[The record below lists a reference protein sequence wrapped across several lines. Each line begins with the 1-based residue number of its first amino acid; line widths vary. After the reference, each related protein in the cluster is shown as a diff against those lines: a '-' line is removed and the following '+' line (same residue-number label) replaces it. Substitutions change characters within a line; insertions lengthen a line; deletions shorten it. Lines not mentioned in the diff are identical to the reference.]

1 MRKLNHIFLA
11 CCLLL
16 AGMATSISMQAQDK
30 TPITVDGCRPLLA
43 PDCVIDDIIDEVG
56 VLSDK
61 HATYSNLLDADLTN
75 GTTINTVLAD
85 IGLGYKPIVSIRD
98 IKNVYKGGNGMKAG
112 FMVADSK
119 VSLLSLDLL
128 KTFVISLY
136 NDNQLVYTAPIN
148 DQDGTLLNLGLVDF
162 GEKGGKMEFSISVPE
177 KDKDG
182 KELIFDEIALGTTG
196 VNLDVLKTLSF
207 YYGFVGESRTEINWV
222 NFADAGLTSSP
233 DIPLIGTPQNYL
245 VDGNSDTYQSW
256 SLIGGLLGKSCYIKT
271 NGIVSQ
277 LQQKEI
283 GFVYSAHDLISL
295 SVLPT
300 VTITFIKS
308 GSGLLPND
316 KTDKHT
322 VEAQLLGASVL
333 SGQQIIYS
341 AAPTMGFEWDKV
353 EISFGALKVEAG
365 VSHLHYA
372 FVRNIQ
378 IPDEAKKHRLNLSAD
393 ALLCENE
400 TEYTLTSDVNVTW
413 SLKQVLDLDGKTDKT
428 EDYKSGVTIDPT
440 TLTKSA
446 KVTFATPAAAGI
458 YIFEARDED
467 GCTGTVTLTRG
478 KTQEMEDASA
488 SWFCGNILN
497 KEADKVHLENPK
509 GGALISID
517 KLNNAENILDGN
529 LSTYASYAKG
539 LQLAAHTGI
548 VSVKKDEGTFGA
560 DASVVGFVAETP
572 NSLLG
577 ADVLK
582 FYNIVLYKD
591 GKQVYSSVV
600 SENNTVQAALLG
612 APGSAKVRYAIEVPQ
627 EYVGKFDEF
636 TLFTSG
642 VLNLDLTG
650 KSLKIYGAFVS
661 DDPTC
666 IKPSDP
672 LDHLGVTSITSQNT
686 GATFNYNKTG
696 NAGLVEAVTVLANLG
711 YLLDGTSLT
720 DDGADKG
727 AVSYAVANILGST
740 DITVKTGRK
749 FSGKRWVG
757 FVIKVPTG
765 IGDVSLL
772 TDMEIKAYNNGKLVG
787 DSESGSFLS
796 ANLIGWTDYAYVSC
810 YTDQPFDEVT
820 FTNKKLIEALKTVQ
834 YLGFYTYADKDG
846 DGIPDEEDPDFCDPP
861 IDIEWGEPAIAADMN
876 SLCASNEKEKL
887 PVMIT
892 AENAIQLY
900 YTLTNVD
907 KAELVTSGFW
917 DTETPGSFSPIIDF
931 EALQMEAGRYKLEVS
946 VVGQT
951 LLLPASKIFVIHAEQ
966 TTWAPKA
973 SSTDWNVWENWTNG
987 VPVIGCTDVV
997 IPGQSAVFPVL
1008 KAYDKGA
1015 GSEERPADFNSCEG
1029 LHFNVGA
1036 EMLGTQ
1042 HLDYKKAWVELELS
1056 LNRYYMLSAP
1066 LKGMYTGDFFV
1077 PQDMNG
1083 TQNNPYFTDLDETT
1097 SPDFRFGPRVYQRLW
1112 ECSAPVVNPVE
1123 DVTGATDA
1131 NNGNGSTVQVD
1142 ETRWTPPFNALA
1154 QSYEEGEGFSLKA
1167 GKENLPVTKVRFRF
1181 PKEHTKYFYY
1191 NEDGFKTDLFETLDR
1206 TDNGRLFTDG
1216 ITWPLVLNYTLE
1228 TESNTFLVG
1237 NPFMA
1242 HINIGKFLKE
1252 NSNVTSVKVYD
1263 GNAANSLILCDGKL
1277 LTNGADEDWTS
1288 IAPMQS
1294 FFVTFSAPA
1303 KTAQISITEDMLE
1316 TKAGGDQPLRI
1327 APQADAL
1334 NEKDELVIEA
1344 CADSTTAC
1352 AKVVFNNTSEAAY
1365 VPGEDAVLLVDDEVK
1380 PRVVVYTMADDHAVD
1395 IQQTPDADRISI
1407 GVAMSKAAP
1416 LTLKF
1421 TGRAISQWKLY
1432 DAQTRHLYDL
1442 SVSDSVSLGRVDCNA
1457 GRFTLVKAG
1466 TEDKLNLEDQ
1476 GLLVSRTAPG
1486 AITVASADQFPIK
1499 HCAVYAADGHL
1510 ISQWEGEAMSVEGIK
1525 AEAGVNMVR
1534 AIKSDGSS
1542 YSQKVICY

>member
-148 DQDGTLLNLGLVDF
+148 DLDGTLLNLGLVDF

-207 YYGFVGESRTEINWV
+207 YYGFVGESRTEINWA
-222 NFADAGLTSSP
+222 NFGTELTSSP

-271 NGIVSQ
+271 NGIVPQ

-308 GSGLLPND
+308 GPGLLP

-378 IPDEAKKHRLNLSAD
+378 IPDEAKKHALNLSSD

-400 TEYTLTSDVNVTW
+400 TEYTLTSDVKVTW

-428 EDYKSGVTIDPT
+428 EACKSGVTINPT

-446 KVTFATPAAAGI
+446 KVTFATPAGAGI
-458 YIFEARDED
+458 YIFKATDED
-467 GCTGTVTLTRG
+467 GCTETVTLTRG

-488 SWFCGNILN
+488 SWFCGIVLN

-529 LSTYASYAKG
+529 LNTYASYAKG

-548 VSVKKDEGTFGA
+548 VSIKKDEGTFGE

-577 ADVLK
+577 TDVLK

-612 APGSAKVRYAIEVPQ
+612 APGSAKVRYAIEVPH
-627 EYVGKFDEF
+627 EYIGKFDEF

-642 VLNLDLTG
+642 VLTLDLTG

-672 LDHLGVTSITSQNT
+672 LDHLGVASITSQNT
-686 GATFNYNKTG
+686 GATFNYSKTG
-696 NAGLVEAVTVLANLG
+696 NAGLVKAVTVLANLG

-727 AVSYAVANILGST
+727 AVSYAVANVLGST

-765 IGDVSLL
+765 IGDVDLL
-772 TDMEIKAYNNGKLVG
+772 TDMEIKAYNNGMLVG
-787 DSESGSFLS
+787 DGESGSFLS
-796 ANLIGWTDYAYVSC
+796 VNLIGWTDYAYISC
-810 YTDQPFDEVT
+810 YTTQAFDEVT
-820 FTNKKLIEALKTVQ
+820 FTNKKLIEALKGVQ

-846 DGIPDEEDPDFCDPP
+846 DGIPDEEDPDFCEPP
-861 IDIEWGEPAIAADMN
+861 VEIDLNPSLSDIN
-876 SLCASNEKEKL
+876 SICES
-887 PVMIT
+887 
-892 AENAIQLY
+892 
-900 YTLTNVD
+900 
-907 KAELVTSGFW
+907 S
-917 DTETPGSFSPIIDF
+917 TE
-931 EALQMEAGRYKLEVS
+931 EKLEVKIWAEHVS
-946 VVGQT
+946 ELAYSLRDIDKSKIIEQGTLKSISDPVGHFEHTIDFQT
-951 LLLPASKIFVIHAEQ
+951 LNLSSGRYEFEVWMPNKPLFNSVRKSFVVHP
-966 TTWAPKA
+966 TRTYWMPKNN
-973 SSTDWNVWENWTNG
+973 STDWNLWENWSDG

-997 IPGQSAVFPVL
+997 IPGQSATFPVL
-1008 KAYDKGA
+1008 KAFV
-1015 GSEERPADFNSCEG
+1015 GSDVQPADYNSCKG
-1029 LHFNVGA
+1029 IHFGFGA

-1042 HLDYKKAWVELELS
+1042 HLNYDKAWMDLELS
-1056 LNRYYMLSAP
+1056 LGRYYMLSVP

-1077 PQDMNG
+1077 SKGMNG
-1083 TQNNPYFTDLDETT
+1083 VQSNDFFTPLDTLA
-1097 SPDFRFGPRVYQRLW
+1097 SPEERFAPRVLQRLW
-1112 ECSAPVVNPVE
+1112 ACSAPIVEPIEVNGP
-1123 DVTGATDA
+1123 TDA
-1131 NNGNGSTVQVD
+1131 ENGKGKTVSFD

-1154 QSYEEGEGFSLKA
+1154 QSYALGQGFSLKA
-1167 GKENLPVTKVRFRF
+1167 EKGDLKITKILFRF
-1181 PKEHTKYFYY
+1181 PKEHEKYFYY
-1191 NEDGFKTDLFETLDR
+1191 NENGFMTDLYETLDR
-1206 TDNGRLFTDG
+1206 EDNGRLFTDDFSG
-1216 ITWPLVLNYTLE
+1216 ELTLNYTLE
-1228 TESNTFLVG
+1228 TNSQIFLVG

-1242 HINIGKFLKE
+1242 HINIKKFMQINPSIKSIKIY
-1252 NSNVTSVKVYD
+1252 NGNVS
-1263 GNAANSLILCDGKL
+1263 NSLILSDEEL
-1277 LTNGADEDWTS
+1277 QSNGEEWTH

-1294 FFVTFSAPA
+1294 VFVEVADTDKNTLQVRF
-1303 KTAQISITEDMLE
+1303 TEDMLE
-1316 TKAGGDQPLRI
+1316 LTPGSQQLRV
-1327 APQADAL
+1327 ALQKDATQ
-1334 NEKDELVIEA
+1334 KTGLVITA
-1344 CADSTTAC
+1344 TTDTIQAQ
-1352 AKVVFNNTSEAAY
+1352 ARVIFNEQASCDY
-1365 VPGEDAVLLVDDEVK
+1365 VPGEDASLLVDQDIV
-1380 PRVVVYTMADDHAVD
+1380 PHIAIYTVAGEKAAD
-1395 IQQTPDADRISI
+1395 IQQTPETDCMMLGMWMKEKAPVTLRIE
-1407 GVAMSKAAP
+1407 GVDSE
-1416 LTLKF
+1416 
-1421 TGRAISQWKLY
+1421 SWHLY
-1432 DAQTRHLYDL
+1432 DALTHQLYDVTSNPGIRIENMQTNIGRYL
-1442 SVSDSVSLGRVDCNA
+1442 LVRGDAMERLSLGTDNVVITIPGNGMLQVLSTDATVLTSCEVYNA
-1457 GRFTLVKAG
+1457 EGR
-1466 TEDKLNLEDQ
+1466 
-1476 GLLVSRTAPG
+1476 LVS
-1486 AITVASADQFPIK
+1486 
-1499 HCAVYAADGHL
+1499 
-1510 ISQWEGEAMSVEGIK
+1510 QWRGEAPVIDGLK
-1525 AEAGVNMVR
+1525 ATHGVNLVHVR
-1534 AIKSDGSS
+1534 KANGDS
-1542 YSQKVICY
+1542 YTHKIICY

>member
-148 DQDGTLLNLGLVDF
+148 DLDGTLLNLGLVDF
-162 GEKGGKMEFSISVPE
+162 GEGGGKMEFSISVPE

-207 YYGFVGESRTEINWV
+207 YYGFVGESRTEINWA
-222 NFADAGLTSSP
+222 NFGTELTSSEK
-233 DIPLIGTPQNYL
+233 NAL
-245 VDGNSDTYQSW
+245 VDGNPETNDTWTPVLVDWHS
-256 SLIGGLLGKSCYIKT
+256 SEIDCHKVIDD
-271 NGIVSQ
+271 
-277 LQQKEI
+277 LQGKEI
-283 GFVYSAHDLISL
+283 GFVFSSASALGIEI
-295 SVLPT
+295 LPQ
-300 VTITFIKS
+300 VKITFISS
-308 GSGLLPND
+308 GTGFLGSD
-316 KTDKHT
+316 ETDEHT
-322 VEAQLLGASVL
+322 ISQKLVGVELASN
-333 SGQQIIYS
+333 QQIIYS
-341 AAPTMGFEWDKV
+341 TTPKPGFRWDRVRISIIGVKV
-353 EISFGALKVEAG
+353 KLGQSKL
-365 VSHLHYA
+365 SHA

-378 IPDEAKKHRLNLSAD
+378 IPDEAKKHTLNLSSD

-413 SLKQVLDLDGKTDKT
+413 SLKQVLDLDGETDKT
-428 EDYKSGVTIDPT
+428 EDYKSRVTIDPT

-627 EYVGKFDEF
+627 EYVGQFDEF

-887 PVMIT
+887 PVMIK

-917 DTETPGSFSPIIDF
+917 DTETPGSFSPTIDF

-951 LLLPASKIFVIHAEQ
+951 LLLPASKTFIIHAEQ

-973 SSTDWNVWENWTNG
+973 NSTDWNVWENWTNG

-1123 DVTGATDA
+1123 DATGATDA

-1277 LTNGADEDWTS
+1277 LTNGVDEDWTS

-1334 NEKDELVIEA
+1334 NEKDELMIEA

-1380 PRVVVYTMADDHAVD
+1380 PRVVVYTMADDRAVD

-1466 TEDKLNLEDQ
+1466 TEDKLNLENQ

-1486 AITVASADQFPIK
+1486 AITVASADQLPIK

>member
-43 PDCVIDDIIDEVG
+43 PDCVIDDIVEEVEVIGVPEHIDYTNVLDLDLENSTKIPIAVADAG
-56 VLSDK
+56 VL
-61 HATYSNLLDADLTN
+61 YE
-75 GTTINTVLAD
+75 
-85 IGLGYKPIVSIRD
+85 PIISIRD
-98 IKNVYKGGNGMKAG
+98 INHKYKGGQAAG
-112 FMVADSK
+112 FVVGSGFQ
-119 VSLLSLDLL
+119 LLGAEVL
-128 KTFVISLY
+128 KSMFIVLY
-136 NDNQLVYTAPIN
+136 NDNELVKAIPVN
-148 DQDGTLLNLGLVDF
+148 DGNFGLLSLSLLSKKSSNTLFVDVPSKTDDGED
-162 GEKGGKMEFSISVPE
+162 
-177 KDKDG
+177 
-182 KELIFDEIALGTTG
+182 LIFDEIMLATSGI
-196 VNLDVLKTLSF
+196 NLSVLDQPEI
-207 YYGFVGESRTEINWV
+207 YYGFIGSQETRLSGDGYTSDHKELLIDQENGYTNWGIIGLISGPI
-222 NFADAGLTSSP
+222 DAWIQLPDTQYGLPNVET
-233 DIPLIGTPQNYL
+233 
-245 VDGNSDTYQSW
+245 
-256 SLIGGLLGKSCYIKT
+256 
-271 NGIVSQ
+271 
-277 LQQKEI
+277 
-283 GFVYSAHDLISL
+283 GFVYSSTGLLNTSF
-295 SVLPT
+295 T
-300 VTITFIKS
+300 KTITFYNTETRESEKHYAE
-308 GSGLLPND
+308 SGLGIDIVSGTKIRISAVPQMKWNKVKIEVGGLN
-316 KTDKHT
+316 
-322 VEAQLLGASVL
+322 VASVPTL
-333 SGQQIIYS
+333 YYAYTKPMDIPSS
-341 AAPTMGFEWDKV
+341 A
-353 EISFGALKVEAG
+353 
-365 VSHLHYA
+365 
-372 FVRNIQ
+372 Q
-378 IPDEAKKHRLNLSAD
+378 KHRLNLSAD

-458 YIFEARDED
+458 YIFEAKDED

-529 LSTYASYAKG
+529 LNTYASYAKG

-627 EYVGKFDEF
+627 EYVGQFDEF

-772 TDMEIKAYNNGKLVG
+772 TDMEIKAYNNGELVG
-787 DSESGSFLS
+787 DNESGSFLS
-796 ANLIGWTDYAYVSC
+796 ANLIGWTDYAYISC

-846 DGIPDEEDPDFCDPP
+846 DGIPDEEDPDFCEPP
-861 IDIEWGEPAIAADMN
+861 IDIEWGEPEFAADMN

-887 PVMIT
+887 SVMIT
-892 AENAIQLY
+892 AENATQLY

-973 SSTDWNVWENWTNG
+973 NSTDWNVWENWTNG

-1015 GSEERPADFNSCEG
+1015 GSEEKPTDFNSCEG
-1029 LHFNVGA
+1029 LHFDLGA
-1036 EMLGTQ
+1036 EMLGSQ

-1097 SPDFRFGPRVYQRLW
+1097 SPDYRFGPRVYQRLW

-1123 DVTGATDA
+1123 DITGATDA

-1154 QSYEEGEGFSLKA
+1154 QSYEEGKGFSLKA

-1242 HINIGKFLKE
+1242 HINIEKFLKG
-1252 NSNVTSVKVYD
+1252 NTSVTSVKVYD

-1277 LTNGADEDWTS
+1277 LTNGVDEDWTS

-1334 NEKDELVIEA
+1334 NEKDELMIEA

-1352 AKVVFNNTSEAAY
+1352 AKVVFNNTSEATY

-1380 PRVVVYTMADDHAVD
+1380 PRVVVYTMADDRAVD

-1442 SVSDSVSLGRVDCNA
+1442 SVSDSVSLGRVDSNA

-1466 TEDKLNLEDQ
+1466 TEDKLNLENQ

-1486 AITVASADQFPIK
+1486 AITVASADQLPIK

>member
-1 MRKLNHIFLA
+1 MRKLNYIFLA

-56 VLSDK
+56 VLSNK
-61 HATYSNLLDADLTN
+61 HDTYSNLLDADLTN
-75 GTTINTVLAD
+75 GTTNNTVLAD

-148 DQDGTLLNLGLVDF
+148 DLDGSLLNLGLVDF
-162 GEKGGKMEFSISVPE
+162 GEGGGKMEFSISVPE

-207 YYGFVGESRTEINWV
+207 YYGFVGESRTEINRA
-222 NFADAGLTSSP
+222 NLGTELTSSE
-233 DIPLIGTPQNYL
+233 NNAL
-245 VDGNSDTYQSW
+245 VDGNPETNDTWTPFLVDWHTSE
-256 SLIGGLLGKSCYIKT
+256 INCHKVIDD
-271 NGIVSQ
+271 
-277 LQQKEI
+277 LQGKEI
-283 GFVYSAHDLISL
+283 GFVFSSA
-295 SVLPT
+295 SVLGVEILPQ
-300 VTITFIKS
+300 VKITFIS
-308 GSGLLPND
+308 TGTGSFGRD
-316 KTDKHT
+316 ETDEHSISQKLVG
-322 VEAQLLGASVL
+322 VELASN
-333 SGQQIIYS
+333 QQIIYS
-341 AAPTMGFEWDKV
+341 ATPKAGFRWDRV
-353 EISFGALKVEAG
+353 EISIIGVKVKLG
-365 VSHLHYA
+365 QSKLSFA
-372 FVRNIQ
+372 FVRDIQ
-378 IPDEAKKHRLNLSAD
+378 IPDEAKKHALNLSAD
-393 ALLCENE
+393 ALLCEDE
-400 TEYTLTSDVNVTW
+400 KEYTLTSDVNVTW
-413 SLKQVLDLDGKTDKT
+413 SLKQVLDLNGKTDIT
-428 EDYKSGVTIDPT
+428 EACKSGVTIDPT

-446 KVTFATPAAAGI
+446 KVTFATPAGAGI
-458 YIFEARDED
+458 YIFEAKDED

-488 SWFCGNILN
+488 SWICGNILN
-497 KEADKVHLENPK
+497 KEADKVHLEDPK

-529 LSTYASYAKG
+529 LNTYASYAKG

-548 VSVKKDEGTFGA
+548 VSVKKDEGTFGE

-572 NSLLG
+572 NTLLG

-591 GKQVYSSVV
+591 RKQVYSSVV

-627 EYVGKFDEF
+627 EYVGQFDEF

-642 VLNLDLTG
+642 VLNLDFTG

-686 GATFNYNKTG
+686 GATFNYSKTG

-727 AVSYAVANILGST
+727 AVSYAVANVLGST

-765 IGDVSLL
+765 IGDVDLL
-772 TDMEIKAYNNGKLVG
+772 TDMEIKAYNNGELVG
-787 DSESGSFLS
+787 DSDKKTFLS

-820 FTNKKLIEALKTVQ
+820 FTNMKLIEALKGVQ

-846 DGIPDEEDPDFCDPP
+846 DGIPDEEDPDFCEPP
-861 IDIEWGEPAIAADMN
+861 IDIEWGEPEIAADAN
-876 SLCASNEKEKL
+876 SLCTSNENEKL
-887 PVMIT
+887 PVKIT
-892 AENAIQLY
+892 AKNATRLY
-900 YTLTNVD
+900 YTLTNID
-907 KAELVTSGFW
+907 KAEMVISGFL
-917 DTETPGSFSPIIDF
+917 DTETQGSFSLDIDF
-931 EALQMEAGRYKLEVS
+931 EALQLKSGRYELEVS

-951 LLLPASKIFVIHAEQ
+951 LLLPASKTFIIHAEQ
-966 TTWAPKA
+966 TTWAPKGN
-973 SSTDWNVWENWTNG
+973 STDWNVWENWTNG
-987 VPVIGCTDVV
+987 IPVIGCTDVV

-1008 KAYDKGA
+1008 EAYDSGD
-1015 GSEERPADFNSCEG
+1015 GSEEKPADFNSCEG
-1029 LHFNVGA
+1029 LHFDVGA
-1036 EMLGTQ
+1036 EMLGAQ
-1042 HLDYKKAWVELELS
+1042 HLEYKKAWVELELS

-1077 PQDMNG
+1077 PQSMDG
-1083 TQNNPYFTDLDETT
+1083 TQNNPYFTDLNEKT
-1097 SPDFRFGPRVYQRLW
+1097 SPDYRFGPRVYQRLW
-1112 ECSAPVVNPVE
+1112 ECSAPVVNPMENVS
-1123 DVTGATDA
+1123 GATNA
-1131 NNGNGSTVQVD
+1131 NNGSGSTVQVD

-1154 QSYEEGEGFSLKA
+1154 QSYGMGIGFSLKA
-1167 GKENLPVTKVRFRF
+1167 GKENLPVTKARFRF
-1181 PKEHTKYFYY
+1181 PKEHTQYFYY
-1191 NEDGFKTDLFETLDR
+1191 NEDGFKTDLYEILDR
-1206 TDNGRLFTDG
+1206 TDKGKLFTDG
-1216 ITWPLVLNYTLE
+1216 ITWPLELNYTLE
-1228 TESNTFLVG
+1228 AESNTFLVG

-1242 HINIGKFLKE
+1242 HINIKKFLE
-1252 NSNVTSVKVYD
+1252 GNTSVTSVKVYD
-1263 GNAANSLILCDGKL
+1263 GNAANSQILSDGKL
-1277 LTNGADEDWTS
+1277 LTNGNDEDWTS

-1294 FFVTFSAPA
+1294 FFVTFGTAA
-1303 KTAQISITEDMLE
+1303 KTAKISITEEMLE
-1316 TKAGGDQPLRI
+1316 TKPGGDQPLRI
-1327 APQADAL
+1327 APRAESV

-1344 CADSTTAC
+1344 CADSTIAY

-1365 VPGEDAVLLVDDEVK
+1365 VPAEDATLLVDDEIK
-1380 PRVVVYTMADDHAVD
+1380 PRVVVYTIADGRAVD
-1395 IQQTPDADRISI
+1395 IQQTPDADCISI
-1407 GVAMSKAAP
+1407 GLAMSKEAP

-1421 TGRAISQWKLY
+1421 TGRAISQWQLY

-1442 SVSDSVSLGRVDCNA
+1442 SVSDSVSLGRVDTNA

-1466 TEDKLNLEDQ
+1466 TEDKLNLENQ
-1476 GLLVSRTAPG
+1476 GLLVYRTAPRG
-1486 AITVASADQFPIK
+1486 ITVASADQLPLK
-1499 HCAVYAADGHL
+1499 HCAVYSADGHL

-1525 AEAGVNMVR
+1525 AETGVNMVR
-1534 AIKSDGSS
+1534 AIKSDGAT
-1542 YSQKVICY
+1542 YTQKVICY

>member
-1 MRKLNHIFLA
+1 MRKLNYIFLA

-61 HATYSNLLDADLTN
+61 HNTYSNLLDADLTN
-75 GTTINTVLAD
+75 ETKINTVLAD

-136 NDNQLVYTAPIN
+136 YDNQLVYTAPIN
-148 DQDGTLLNLGLVDF
+148 DLDGSLLNLGLVDF
-162 GEKGGKMEFSISVPE
+162 GEGGGKMEFSISVPE

-207 YYGFVGESRTEINWV
+207 YYGFVGESRTEINRA
-222 NFADAGLTSSP
+222 NLGTELTSSE
-233 DIPLIGTPQNYL
+233 NNAL
-245 VDGNSDTYQSW
+245 VDGNPETNDTW
-256 SLIGGLLGKSCYIKT
+256 TPVLLDLHISEINCHKVIDD
-271 NGIVSQ
+271 
-277 LQQKEI
+277 LQGKEI
-283 GFVYSAHDLISL
+283 GFVFSSA
-295 SVLPT
+295 SVLDVKILPQ
-300 VTITFIKS
+300 VKITFIS
-308 GSGLLPND
+308 TGTGRFGRD
-316 KTDKHT
+316 ETDEHSISQELVGVKL
-322 VEAQLLGASVL
+322 VSD
-333 SGQQIIYS
+333 QQIIYS
-341 AAPTMGFEWDKV
+341 ATPKAGFRWDRVRISIIGV
-353 EISFGALKVEAG
+353 EVNFGQSKL
-365 VSHLHYA
+365 SHA
-372 FVRNIQ
+372 FVRDIQ
-378 IPDEAKKHRLNLSAD
+378 IPDEAKKHALNLSAD
-393 ALLCENE
+393 ALLCEDE
-400 TEYTLTSDVNVTW
+400 KEYTLTSDVNVTW
-413 SLKQVLDLDGKTDKT
+413 SLKQVLDLDGKTDIT
-428 EDYKSGVTIDPT
+428 EACKSGVTIDPT
-440 TLTKSA
+440 TLTNSA
-446 KVTFATPAAAGI
+446 KVTFATPAGAGI
-458 YIFEARDED
+458 YIFEAKDED

-529 LSTYASYAKG
+529 LNTYASYAKG

-548 VSVKKDEGTFGA
+548 VSVKKDEGTFGE

-572 NSLLG
+572 NTLLG

-627 EYVGKFDEF
+627 EYVGQFDEF

-672 LDHLGVTSITSQNT
+672 LDHLGVASITSQNT
-686 GATFNYNKTG
+686 GATFNYSKTG
-696 NAGLVEAVTVLANLG
+696 NAGLVKAVTVLANLG

-727 AVSYAVANILGST
+727 AVSYAVANVLGST

-765 IGDVSLL
+765 IGDVDLL
-772 TDMEIKAYNNGKLVG
+772 TDMEIKAYNNGMLVG
-787 DSESGSFLS
+787 DGESGSFLS
-796 ANLIGWTDYAYVSC
+796 VNLIGWTDYAYISC
-810 YTDQPFDEVT
+810 YTTQAFDEVT
-820 FTNKKLIEALKTVQ
+820 FTNKKLIEALKGVQ

-846 DGIPDEEDPDFCDPP
+846 DGIPDEEDPDFCEPP
-861 IDIEWGEPAIAADMN
+861 VEIDLNPSLSDIN
-876 SLCASNEKEKL
+876 SICES
-887 PVMIT
+887 
-892 AENAIQLY
+892 
-900 YTLTNVD
+900 
-907 KAELVTSGFW
+907 S
-917 DTETPGSFSPIIDF
+917 TE
-931 EALQMEAGRYKLEVS
+931 EKLEVKIWAEHVS
-946 VVGQT
+946 ELAYSLRDIDKSKIIEQGTLKSISDPVGHFEHTIDFQT
-951 LLLPASKIFVIHAEQ
+951 LNLSSGRYEFEVWMPNKPLFNSVRKSFVVHP
-966 TTWAPKA
+966 TRTYWMPKNN
-973 SSTDWNVWENWTNG
+973 STDWNLWENWSDG

-997 IPGQSAVFPVL
+997 IPGQSATFPVL
-1008 KAYDKGA
+1008 KAFV
-1015 GSEERPADFNSCEG
+1015 GSDVQPADYNSCEG
-1029 LHFNVGA
+1029 LHFDVGA
-1036 EMLGTQ
+1036 EMLGAQ
-1042 HLDYKKAWVELELS
+1042 HLEYKKAWVELELS

-1077 PQDMNG
+1077 PQSMDG
-1083 TQNNPYFTDLDETT
+1083 TQNNPYFTELNEKT
-1097 SPDFRFGPRVYQRLW
+1097 SPDYRFGPRVYQRLW

-1123 DVTGATDA
+1123 NVSGATDA
-1131 NNGNGSTVQVD
+1131 NNGSGSTVQVD

-1154 QSYEEGEGFSLKA
+1154 QSYGMGIGFSLKA
-1167 GKENLPVTKVRFRF
+1167 GKENLPVTKARFRF
-1181 PKEHTKYFYY
+1181 PKEHTQYFYY
-1191 NEDGFKTDLFETLDR
+1191 NEDGFKTDLYEILDR
-1206 TDNGRLFTDG
+1206 RDKGKLFTDG
-1216 ITWPLVLNYTLE
+1216 ITWPLELNYTLE
-1228 TESNTFLVG
+1228 AESNTFLVG

-1242 HINIGKFLKE
+1242 HINIKKFLEE
-1252 NSNVTSVKVYD
+1252 NTSVTSVKVYD
-1263 GNAANSLILCDGKL
+1263 GNAANSQILSDGKL
-1277 LTNGADEDWTS
+1277 LTNGNDEDWTS

-1294 FFVTFSAPA
+1294 FFVTFGTAA
-1303 KTAQISITEDMLE
+1303 KTAKISITEDMLE
-1316 TKAGGDQPLRI
+1316 TKPGGDQPLRI
-1327 APQADAL
+1327 APRAESV

-1344 CADSTTAC
+1344 CADSTIAY

-1365 VPGEDAVLLVDDEVK
+1365 VPAEDATLLVDDEIK
-1380 PRVVVYTMADDHAVD
+1380 PRVAVYTIADGRAVD
-1395 IQQTPDADRISI
+1395 IQQTPDADCISI
-1407 GVAMSKAAP
+1407 GLAMSKEAP

-1421 TGRAISQWKLY
+1421 TGRAISQWQLY

-1442 SVSDSVSLGRVDCNA
+1442 SVSDSVSLGRVDTNA

-1466 TEDKLNLEDQ
+1466 TEDKLNLENQ
-1476 GLLVSRTAPG
+1476 GLLVYRTAPRG
-1486 AITVASADQFPIK
+1486 ITVASADQLPLK

-1525 AEAGVNMVR
+1525 AETGVNMVR
-1534 AIKSDGSS
+1534 AIKSDGAT
-1542 YSQKVICY
+1542 YTQKVICY

>member
-1 MRKLNHIFLA
+1 MRKLNYIFLA

-56 VLSDK
+56 VLSNK
-61 HATYSNLLDADLTN
+61 HDTYSNLLDADLTN
-75 GTTINTVLAD
+75 ETKINTVLAD

-207 YYGFVGESRTEINWV
+207 YYGFVGESRTEINWA
-222 NFADAGLTSSP
+222 NFADAGLTSSGSN
-233 DIPLIGTPQNYL
+233 DL
-245 VDGNSDTYQSW
+245 VDGDPDTYQSW

-271 NGIVSQ
+271 NVIVPQ
-277 LQQKEI
+277 LQHKEI
-283 GFVYSAHDLISL
+283 GFVYSAHELISL

-308 GSGLLPND
+308 DSGLFPND
-316 KTDKHT
+316 KTDVHT

-341 AAPTMGFEWDKV
+341 ATPSEGFEWDKV
-353 EISFGALKVEAG
+353 EISFGALNVKAG
-365 VSHLHYA
+365 VSRLHYA
-372 FVRNIQ
+372 FVRDLQ
-378 IPDEAKKHRLNLSAD
+378 IPDEAQKHALNLSAD
-393 ALLCENE
+393 ALLCEDE
-400 TEYTLTSDVNVTW
+400 KEYTLTSDVNVTW
-413 SLKQVLDLDGKTDKT
+413 SLKQVLDLDGKTDIT
-428 EDYKSGVTIDPT
+428 EACKSGVTIDPT

-446 KVTFATPAAAGI
+446 KVTFATPAGAGI
-458 YIFEARDED
+458 YIFEAKDED

-488 SWFCGNILN
+488 SWICGNILN
-497 KEADKVHLENPK
+497 KEADKVHLEDPK

-529 LSTYASYAKG
+529 LNTYASYAKG

-548 VSVKKDEGTFGA
+548 VSVKKDEGAFGE

-572 NSLLG
+572 NTLLG

-627 EYVGKFDEF
+627 EYVGQFDEF

-686 GATFNYNKTG
+686 GATFNYSKTG

-727 AVSYAVANILGST
+727 AVSYAVANVLGST

-765 IGDVSLL
+765 IGDVDLL
-772 TDMEIKAYNNGKLVG
+772 TDMEIKAYNNGELVG
-787 DSESGSFLS
+787 DSDKKTFLS

-820 FTNKKLIEALKTVQ
+820 FTNMKLIEALKGVQ

-846 DGIPDEEDPDFCDPP
+846 DGIPDEEDPDFCEPP
-861 IDIEWGEPAIAADMN
+861 IDIEWGEPEIAADAN
-876 SLCASNEKEKL
+876 SLCTSNENEKL
-887 PVMIT
+887 PVKIT
-892 AENAIQLY
+892 AKNATRLY
-900 YTLTNVD
+900 YTLTNID
-907 KAELVTSGFW
+907 KAEMVISGFL
-917 DTETPGSFSPIIDF
+917 DTETQGSFSLDIDF
-931 EALQMEAGRYKLEVS
+931 EALQLKSGRYELEVS

-951 LLLPASKIFVIHAEQ
+951 LLLPASKTFIIHAEQ
-966 TTWAPKA
+966 TTWAPKGN
-973 SSTDWNVWENWTNG
+973 STDWNVWENWTNG
-987 VPVIGCTDVV
+987 IPVIGCTDVV

-1008 KAYDKGA
+1008 EAYDSGD
-1015 GSEERPADFNSCEG
+1015 GSEEKPTDFNSCEG
-1029 LHFNVGA
+1029 LHFDVGA
-1036 EMLGTQ
+1036 EMLGAQ
-1042 HLDYKKAWVELELS
+1042 HLEYKKAWVELELS

-1077 PQDMNG
+1077 PQSMDG
-1083 TQNNPYFTDLDETT
+1083 TQNNPYFTDLNEKT
-1097 SPDFRFGPRVYQRLW
+1097 SPDYRFGPRVYQRLW
-1112 ECSAPVVNPVE
+1112 ECSAPVVNPMENVS
-1123 DVTGATDA
+1123 GATDA
-1131 NNGNGSTVQVD
+1131 NNGSGSTVQVD

-1154 QSYEEGEGFSLKA
+1154 QSYGMGIGFSLKA
-1167 GKENLPVTKVRFRF
+1167 GKENLPVTKARFRF
-1181 PKEHTKYFYY
+1181 PKEHTQYFYY
-1191 NEDGFKTDLFETLDR
+1191 NEDGFKTDLYEILDR
-1206 TDNGRLFTDG
+1206 TDKGKLFTDG
-1216 ITWPLVLNYTLE
+1216 ITWPLELNYTLE
-1228 TESNTFLVG
+1228 AESNTFLVG

-1242 HINIGKFLKE
+1242 HINIKKFLE
-1252 NSNVTSVKVYD
+1252 GNTSVTSVKVYD
-1263 GNAANSLILCDGKL
+1263 GNAANSQILSDGKL
-1277 LTNGADEDWTS
+1277 LTNGNDEDWTS

-1294 FFVTFSAPA
+1294 FFVTFGTAA
-1303 KTAQISITEDMLE
+1303 KTAKISITEEMLE
-1316 TKAGGDQPLRI
+1316 TKPGGDQPLRI
-1327 APQADAL
+1327 APRAESV

-1344 CADSTTAC
+1344 CADSTIAY

-1365 VPGEDAVLLVDDEVK
+1365 VPAEDATLLVDDEIK
-1380 PRVVVYTMADDHAVD
+1380 PRVAVYTIADGRAVD
-1395 IQQTPDADRISI
+1395 IQQTPDADCISI
-1407 GVAMSKAAP
+1407 GLAMSKEAP

-1421 TGRAISQWKLY
+1421 TGRAISQWQLY

-1442 SVSDSVSLGRVDCNA
+1442 SVSDSVSLGRVDTNA

-1466 TEDKLNLEDQ
+1466 TEDKLNLENQ
-1476 GLLVSRTAPG
+1476 GLLVYRTAPRG
-1486 AITVASADQFPIK
+1486 ITVASADQLPIK
-1499 HCAVYAADGHL
+1499 HCAVYSADGHL

-1525 AEAGVNMVR
+1525 AETGVNMVR
-1534 AIKSDGSS
+1534 AIKSDGAT
-1542 YSQKVICY
+1542 YTQKVICY

>member
-43 PDCVIDDIIDEVG
+43 PDCVIDDIVEEVEVIGVPEHIDYTNVLDVDLENSTKIPIAVADAG
-56 VLSDK
+56 VLYD
-61 HATYSNLLDADLTN
+61 
-75 GTTINTVLAD
+75 
-85 IGLGYKPIVSIRD
+85 PIISIRD
-98 IKNVYKGGNGMKAG
+98 INHKYKGGQAAG
-112 FMVADSK
+112 FVVGSGFQ
-119 VSLLSLDLL
+119 LLGAEVL
-128 KTFVISLY
+128 KSMFIVLY
-136 NDNQLVYTAPIN
+136 NDNELVKAIPVN
-148 DQDGTLLNLGLVDF
+148 DGNFGLLSLSLLSKKSSNTLFVDVPSKTDDGED
-162 GEKGGKMEFSISVPE
+162 
-177 KDKDG
+177 
-182 KELIFDEIALGTTG
+182 LIFDEIMLATSGI
-196 VNLDVLKTLSF
+196 NLSVLDQPEI
-207 YYGFVGESRTEINWV
+207 YYGFIGSQETRLSGDGYTSDHKELLIDQENGYTNWGIIG
-222 NFADAGLTSSP
+222 FISGPIDAWIQLPDTQYGLPNVET
-233 DIPLIGTPQNYL
+233 
-245 VDGNSDTYQSW
+245 
-256 SLIGGLLGKSCYIKT
+256 
-271 NGIVSQ
+271 
-277 LQQKEI
+277 
-283 GFVYSAHDLISL
+283 GFVYSSTGLLNTSF
-295 SVLPT
+295 T
-300 VTITFIKS
+300 KTITFYNTETRESEKHYAE
-308 GSGLLPND
+308 SGLGIDIVSGTKIRISAVPQMKWNKVKIEVGGLS
-316 KTDKHT
+316 
-322 VEAQLLGASVL
+322 VASVPTL
-333 SGQQIIYS
+333 YYAYTKPMDIPSS
-341 AAPTMGFEWDKV
+341 A
-353 EISFGALKVEAG
+353 
-365 VSHLHYA
+365 
-372 FVRNIQ
+372 Q
-378 IPDEAKKHRLNLSAD
+378 KHRLNLSAD

-400 TEYTLTSDVNVTW
+400 IEYTLTSDVNVTW

-548 VSVKKDEGTFGA
+548 VSVKKDEGTFGE

-627 EYVGKFDEF
+627 EYVGQFDEF

-765 IGDVSLL
+765 IGDVDLL
-772 TDMEIKAYNNGKLVG
+772 TDMEIKAYNNGTLVG
-787 DSESGSFLS
+787 DSESGTFLS

-861 IDIEWGEPAIAADMN
+861 IDIEWGEPEIAADMN

-887 PVMIT
+887 PVKIT

-917 DTETPGSFSPIIDF
+917 DTETPDSFSPIIDF

-973 SSTDWNVWENWTNG
+973 NSTDWNVWENWTNG

-1042 HLDYKKAWVELELS
+1042 HLDYKKVWVELELS

-1077 PQDMNG
+1077 PQDMDG

-1123 DVTGATDA
+1123 DATGATDA

-1154 QSYEEGEGFSLKA
+1154 QPYEEGKGFSLKA

-1466 TEDKLNLEDQ
+1466 TEDKLNLENQ

-1486 AITVASADQFPIK
+1486 AITVASADQLPIK

>member
-43 PDCVIDDIIDEVG
+43 PDCVIDDIVEEVEVIGVPEHIDYTNVLDVDLENSTKIPIAVADAG
-56 VLSDK
+56 VLYD
-61 HATYSNLLDADLTN
+61 
-75 GTTINTVLAD
+75 
-85 IGLGYKPIVSIRD
+85 PIISIRD
-98 IKNVYKGGNGMKAG
+98 INHKYKGGQAAG
-112 FMVADSK
+112 FVVGSGFQ
-119 VSLLSLDLL
+119 LLGAEVL
-128 KTFVISLY
+128 KSMFIVLY
-136 NDNQLVYTAPIN
+136 NDNELVKAIPVN
-148 DQDGTLLNLGLVDF
+148 DGNFGLLSLSLLSKKSSNTLFVDVPSKTDDGED
-162 GEKGGKMEFSISVPE
+162 
-177 KDKDG
+177 
-182 KELIFDEIALGTTG
+182 LIFDEIMLATSGI
-196 VNLDVLKTLSF
+196 NLSVLDQPEI
-207 YYGFVGESRTEINWV
+207 YYGFIGSQETRLSGDGYTSDHKELLIDQENGYTNWGIIGLISGPI
-222 NFADAGLTSSP
+222 DAWIQLPDTQYGLPNVET
-233 DIPLIGTPQNYL
+233 
-245 VDGNSDTYQSW
+245 
-256 SLIGGLLGKSCYIKT
+256 
-271 NGIVSQ
+271 
-277 LQQKEI
+277 
-283 GFVYSAHDLISL
+283 GFVYSSTGLLNTSF
-295 SVLPT
+295 T
-300 VTITFIKS
+300 KTITFYNTETRESEKHYAE
-308 GSGLLPND
+308 SGLGIDIVSGTKIRISAVPQMKWNKVKIEVGGLS
-316 KTDKHT
+316 
-322 VEAQLLGASVL
+322 VASVPTL
-333 SGQQIIYS
+333 YYAYTKPMDIPSS
-341 AAPTMGFEWDKV
+341 A
-353 EISFGALKVEAG
+353 
-365 VSHLHYA
+365 
-372 FVRNIQ
+372 Q
-378 IPDEAKKHRLNLSAD
+378 KHRLNLSAD

-413 SLKQVLDLDGKTDKT
+413 SLKQVLDLDGKTDIT
-428 EDYKSGVTIDPT
+428 EACKSGVTIDPT

-627 EYVGKFDEF
+627 EYIGQFDEF

-861 IDIEWGEPAIAADMN
+861 IDIEWGEPEIAADMN

-887 PVMIT
+887 PVMIK

-917 DTETPGSFSPIIDF
+917 DTETPGIFSPIIDF

-973 SSTDWNVWENWTNG
+973 NSTDWNVWENWTNG

-1008 KAYDKGA
+1008 KAYDNGA
-1015 GSEERPADFNSCEG
+1015 GSEEKPTDFNSCEG
-1029 LHFNVGA
+1029 LHFDLGA
-1036 EMLGTQ
+1036 EMLGSQ

-1242 HINIGKFLKE
+1242 HINIEKFLKE
-1252 NSNVTSVKVYD
+1252 NSSVTSVKVYD

-1334 NEKDELVIEA
+1334 NEKDELMIEA

-1380 PRVVVYTMADDHAVD
+1380 PRVVVYTMADDRAVD

-1442 SVSDSVSLGRVDCNA
+1442 SVSDSVSLGRVDSNA

-1466 TEDKLNLEDQ
+1466 TEDKLNLENQ

-1486 AITVASADQFPIK
+1486 AITVASADQLPIK

>member
-43 PDCVIDDIIDEVG
+43 PDCVIDDIVEEVEVIGVPEHIDYTNVLDLDLENSTKIPIAVADAG
-56 VLSDK
+56 VL
-61 HATYSNLLDADLTN
+61 YE
-75 GTTINTVLAD
+75 
-85 IGLGYKPIVSIRD
+85 PIISIRD
-98 IKNVYKGGNGMKAG
+98 INHKYKGGQAAG
-112 FMVADSK
+112 FVVGSGFQ
-119 VSLLSLDLL
+119 LLGAEVL
-128 KTFVISLY
+128 KSMFIVLY
-136 NDNQLVYTAPIN
+136 NDNELVKAIPVN
-148 DQDGTLLNLGLVDF
+148 DGNFGLLSLSLLSKKSSNTLFVDVPSKTDDGED
-162 GEKGGKMEFSISVPE
+162 
-177 KDKDG
+177 
-182 KELIFDEIALGTTG
+182 LIFDEIMLATSGI
-196 VNLDVLKTLSF
+196 NLSVLDQPEI
-207 YYGFVGESRTEINWV
+207 YYGFIGSQETRLSGDGYTSDHKELLIDQENGYTNWGIIGLISGPI
-222 NFADAGLTSSP
+222 DAWIQLPDTQYGLPNVET
-233 DIPLIGTPQNYL
+233 
-245 VDGNSDTYQSW
+245 
-256 SLIGGLLGKSCYIKT
+256 
-271 NGIVSQ
+271 
-277 LQQKEI
+277 
-283 GFVYSAHDLISL
+283 GFVYSSTGLLNTSFKK
-295 SVLPT
+295 
-300 VTITFIKS
+300 TITFYNTETRESEKHYAE
-308 GSGLLPND
+308 SGLGIDIVSGTKIRISAVPQMKWNKVKIEVGGLS
-316 KTDKHT
+316 
-322 VEAQLLGASVL
+322 VASVPTL
-333 SGQQIIYS
+333 YYAYTKPMDIPSS
-341 AAPTMGFEWDKV
+341 A
-353 EISFGALKVEAG
+353 
-365 VSHLHYA
+365 
-372 FVRNIQ
+372 Q
-378 IPDEAKKHRLNLSAD
+378 KHRLNLSSD

-413 SLKQVLDLDGKTDKT
+413 SLKQVLDLDGETDKT

-548 VSVKKDEGTFGA
+548 VSVKKDEGTFGE

-627 EYVGKFDEF
+627 KYVGQFDEF

-661 DDPTC
+661 DDQTC

-846 DGIPDEEDPDFCDPP
+846 DGIPDEEDPDFCEPP
-861 IDIEWGEPAIAADMN
+861 IDIEWRKPEIAADMN

-887 PVMIT
+887 SVMIT
-892 AENAIQLY
+892 AENATQLY

-917 DTETPGSFSPIIDF
+917 DTETPGIFSPSIDF

-973 SSTDWNVWENWTNG
+973 NSTDWNVWENWTNG

-1008 KAYDKGA
+1008 KAYDNGA

-1029 LHFNVGA
+1029 LHFDLGA
-1036 EMLGTQ
+1036 EMLGSQ

-1097 SPDFRFGPRVYQRLW
+1097 SPDYRFGPRVYQRLW
-1112 ECSAPVVNPVE
+1112 ECSAPVVN
-1123 DVTGATDA
+1123 GATDA

-1334 NEKDELVIEA
+1334 NEKDELMIEA

-1380 PRVVVYTMADDHAVD
+1380 PRVVVYTMADDRAVD

-1466 TEDKLNLEDQ
+1466 TEDKLNLENQ

-1486 AITVASADQFPIK
+1486 AITVASADQLPIK

>member
-43 PDCVIDDIIDEVG
+43 PDCVIDDIVEEVEVIGVPEHIDYTNVLDLDLENSTKIPIAVADAG
-56 VLSDK
+56 VL
-61 HATYSNLLDADLTN
+61 YE
-75 GTTINTVLAD
+75 
-85 IGLGYKPIVSIRD
+85 PIISIRD
-98 IKNVYKGGNGMKAG
+98 INHKYKGGQAAG
-112 FMVADSK
+112 FVVGSGFQ
-119 VSLLSLDLL
+119 LLGAEVL
-128 KTFVISLY
+128 KSMFIVLY
-136 NDNQLVYTAPIN
+136 NDNELVKAIPVN
-148 DQDGTLLNLGLVDF
+148 DGNFGLLSLSLLSKKSSNTLFVDVPSKTDDGED
-162 GEKGGKMEFSISVPE
+162 
-177 KDKDG
+177 
-182 KELIFDEIALGTTG
+182 LIFDEIMLATSGI
-196 VNLDVLKTLSF
+196 NLSVLDQPEI
-207 YYGFVGESRTEINWV
+207 YYGFIGSQETRLSGDGYTSDHKELLIDQENGYTNWGIIGLISGPI
-222 NFADAGLTSSP
+222 DAWIQLPDTQYGLPNVET
-233 DIPLIGTPQNYL
+233 
-245 VDGNSDTYQSW
+245 
-256 SLIGGLLGKSCYIKT
+256 
-271 NGIVSQ
+271 
-277 LQQKEI
+277 
-283 GFVYSAHDLISL
+283 GFVYSSTGLLNTSF
-295 SVLPT
+295 T
-300 VTITFIKS
+300 KTITFYNTETRESEKHYAE
-308 GSGLLPND
+308 SGLGIDIVSGTKIRISAVPQMKWNKVKIEVGGLS
-316 KTDKHT
+316 
-322 VEAQLLGASVL
+322 VASVPTL
-333 SGQQIIYS
+333 YYAYTKPMDIPSS
-341 AAPTMGFEWDKV
+341 A
-353 EISFGALKVEAG
+353 
-365 VSHLHYA
+365 
-372 FVRNIQ
+372 Q
-378 IPDEAKKHRLNLSAD
+378 KHRLNLSSD

-458 YIFEARDED
+458 YIFEAKDED

-548 VSVKKDEGTFGA
+548 VSVKKDEGTFGE

-627 EYVGKFDEF
+627 EYIGKFDEF

-846 DGIPDEEDPDFCDPP
+846 DGIPDEEDPDFCEPP
-861 IDIEWGEPAIAADMN
+861 IDIEWRKPEIAADMN
-876 SLCASNEKEKL
+876 SLCASNEKEIL
-887 PVMIT
+887 RVMIT
-892 AENAIQLY
+892 AEENATQLY

-917 DTETPGSFSPIIDF
+917 DTETPGIFSPSIDF

-973 SSTDWNVWENWTNG
+973 NSTDWNVWENWTNG

-1008 KAYDKGA
+1008 KAYDNGA
-1015 GSEERPADFNSCEG
+1015 GSEEKPTDFNSCEG
-1029 LHFNVGA
+1029 LHFDLGA
-1036 EMLGTQ
+1036 EMLGSQ

-1131 NNGNGSTVQVD
+1131 NNENGSTVQVD

-1252 NSNVTSVKVYD
+1252 NSSVTSVKVYD

-1334 NEKDELVIEA
+1334 NEKEELVIEA

-1380 PRVVVYTMADDHAVD
+1380 PRVVVYTMADDRAVD

-1466 TEDKLNLEDQ
+1466 TEDKLNLENQ

-1486 AITVASADQFPIK
+1486 AITVASADQLPIK

>member
-1 MRKLNHIFLA
+1 MRKLNYIFLA

-148 DQDGTLLNLGLVDF
+148 DLDGTLLNLGLVDF

-207 YYGFVGESRTEINWV
+207 YYGFVGESRTEINWA
-222 NFADAGLTSSP
+222 NFADVGLTSSGSN
-233 DIPLIGTPQNYL
+233 DL
-245 VDGNSDTYQSW
+245 VDGDPDTYQSW

-271 NGIVSQ
+271 NGIVQQ
-277 LQQKEI
+277 LQHKEI

-308 GSGLLPND
+308 DSGLFPND
-316 KTDKHT
+316 KTDVHT

-341 AAPTMGFEWDKV
+341 ATPREGFEWDKV
-353 EISFGALKVEAG
+353 EISFGALNVKVG
-365 VSHLHYA
+365 VSRLHYA

-378 IPDEAKKHRLNLSAD
+378 IPDEAKKHALNLSAD
-393 ALLCENE
+393 ALLCEDE
-400 TEYTLTSDVNVTW
+400 KEYTLTSDVNVTW
-413 SLKQVLDLDGKTDKT
+413 SLKQVLDLNGKTDIT
-428 EDYKSGVTIDPT
+428 EACKSGVTIDPT

-446 KVTFATPAAAGI
+446 KVTFATPPGAGI
-458 YIFEARDED
+458 YIFEAKDED

-488 SWFCGNILN
+488 SWFCGNLLN

-529 LSTYASYAKG
+529 LNTYASYAKG

-548 VSVKKDEGTFGA
+548 VSVKKDEGAFGE

-572 NSLLG
+572 NTLLG

-627 EYVGKFDEF
+627 EYVGQFDEF

-661 DDPTC
+661 DDSSC

-686 GATFNYNKTG
+686 GATFNYSKTG
-696 NAGLVEAVTVLANLG
+696 NAGLVKAVTVLANLG

-727 AVSYAVANILGST
+727 AVSYAVANVLGST

-765 IGDVSLL
+765 IGDVDLL
-772 TDMEIKAYNNGKLVG
+772 TDMEIKAYNNGELVG
-787 DSESGSFLS
+787 DSDKKTFLS

-820 FTNKKLIEALKTVQ
+820 FTNMKLIEALKGVQ

-846 DGIPDEEDPDFCDPP
+846 DGIPDEEDPDFCEPP
-861 IDIEWGEPAIAADMN
+861 VEIDLNPSLSDIN
-876 SLCASNEKEKL
+876 SICES
-887 PVMIT
+887 
-892 AENAIQLY
+892 
-900 YTLTNVD
+900 
-907 KAELVTSGFW
+907 S
-917 DTETPGSFSPIIDF
+917 TE
-931 EALQMEAGRYKLEVS
+931 EKLEVKIWAEHVS
-946 VVGQT
+946 ELAYSLRDIDKSKIIEQGTLKSISDPVGHFEHTIDFQT
-951 LLLPASKIFVIHAEQ
+951 LNLSSGRYEFEVWMPNKPLFNSVRKSFVVHP
-966 TTWAPKA
+966 TRTYWMPKNN
-973 SSTDWNVWENWTNG
+973 STDWNLWENWSDG

-997 IPGQSAVFPVL
+997 IPGQSATFPVL
-1008 KAYDKGA
+1008 KAFV
-1015 GSEERPADFNSCEG
+1015 GSDVQPADYNSCKG
-1029 LHFNVGA
+1029 IHFGFGA

-1042 HLDYKKAWVELELS
+1042 HLNYDKAWMDLELS
-1056 LNRYYMLSAP
+1056 LGRYYMLSVP

-1077 PQDMNG
+1077 SKGMNG
-1083 TQNNPYFTDLDETT
+1083 VQSNDFFTPLDTLA
-1097 SPDFRFGPRVYQRLW
+1097 SPEERFAPRVLQRLW
-1112 ECSAPVVNPVE
+1112 ACSAPIVEPIEVNGP
-1123 DVTGATDA
+1123 TDA
-1131 NNGNGSTVQVD
+1131 ENGKGKTVSFD

-1154 QSYEEGEGFSLKA
+1154 QSYGMGIGFSLKA

-1242 HINIGKFLKE
+1242 HINIKKFLEE
-1252 NSNVTSVKVYD
+1252 NTSVTSVKVYD
-1263 GNAANSLILCDGKL
+1263 GNAANSQILSDGKL
-1277 LTNGADEDWTS
+1277 LTNGNDEDWTS

-1294 FFVTFSAPA
+1294 FFVTFGTAA
-1303 KTAQISITEDMLE
+1303 KTAKISITEEMLE
-1316 TKAGGDQPLRI
+1316 TKPGGDQPLRI
-1327 APQADAL
+1327 APRAESV

-1344 CADSTTAC
+1344 CADSTIAY

-1365 VPGEDAVLLVDDEVK
+1365 VPAEDATLLVDDEIK
-1380 PRVVVYTMADDHAVD
+1380 PRVVVYTIADGRAVD
-1395 IQQTPDADRISI
+1395 IQQTPDADCISI
-1407 GVAMSKAAP
+1407 GLAMSKEAP

-1421 TGRAISQWKLY
+1421 TGRAISQWQLY

-1442 SVSDSVSLGRVDCNA
+1442 SVSDSVSLGRVDTNA

-1466 TEDKLNLEDQ
+1466 TEDKLNLENQ
-1476 GLLVSRTAPG
+1476 GLLVYRTAPRG
-1486 AITVASADQFPIK
+1486 ITVASADQLPLK

-1510 ISQWEGEAMSVEGIK
+1510 ISQWKGEAMSVEGIK
-1525 AEAGVNMVR
+1525 AETGVNMVR
-1534 AIKSDGSS
+1534 AIKSDGAT
-1542 YSQKVICY
+1542 YTQKVICY

>member
-43 PDCVIDDIIDEVG
+43 PDCVVDDIIDEVG

-75 GTTINTVLAD
+75 ETKINTVLAD

-162 GEKGGKMEFSISVPE
+162 GEKGGNMEFSISVPE

-207 YYGFVGESRTEINWV
+207 YYGFVGESRTEINRA
-222 NFADAGLTSSP
+222 NLGTELTSSE
-233 DIPLIGTPQNYL
+233 NNAL
-245 VDGNSDTYQSW
+245 VDGNPETNDTWRPFLVDWHTSE
-256 SLIGGLLGKSCYIKT
+256 INCHKVIDD
-271 NGIVSQ
+271 
-277 LQQKEI
+277 LQGKEI
-283 GFVYSAHDLISL
+283 GFVFSSASALGVEI
-295 SVLPT
+295 LPQ
-300 VTITFIKS
+300 VKITFISTGTGRFGGNEKDEHS
-308 GSGLLPND
+308 ISQKLVG
-316 KTDKHT
+316 
-322 VEAQLLGASVL
+322 VELASN
-333 SGQQIIYS
+333 QQIIYS
-341 AAPTMGFEWDKV
+341 ATPKAGFRWDRV
-353 EISFGALKVEAG
+353 EISIFGVKIKFGKSKL
-365 VSHLHYA
+365 SHA
-372 FVRNIQ
+372 FVRDIQ
-378 IPDEAKKHRLNLSAD
+378 IPDEAKKHALNLSSD
-393 ALLCENE
+393 ALLCEDE
-400 TEYTLTSDVNVTW
+400 KEYTLTSDVNVTW
-413 SLKQVLDLDGKTDKT
+413 SLKQVLDLYGKTDIT
-428 EDYKSGVTIDPT
+428 EACKSGVTIDPT

-446 KVTFATPAAAGI
+446 KVTFATSAGAGI
-458 YIFEARDED
+458 YIFEAKDED

-488 SWFCGNILN
+488 SWICGNILN

-529 LSTYASYAKG
+529 LNTYASYAKG

-548 VSVKKDEGTFGA
+548 VSVKKDEGTFGE

-572 NSLLG
+572 NTLLG

-591 GKQVYSSVV
+591 GEQVYSSVV

-627 EYVGKFDEF
+627 EYVGQFDEF

-661 DDPTC
+661 DDSTC

-686 GATFNYNKTG
+686 GATFNYSKTG
-696 NAGLVEAVTVLANLG
+696 NAGLVKAVTVLANLG

-727 AVSYAVANILGST
+727 AVSYAVANVLGST

-765 IGDVSLL
+765 IGDVDLL
-772 TDMEIKAYNNGKLVG
+772 TDMEIKAYNNGELVG

-846 DGIPDEEDPDFCDPP
+846 DGIPDEEDPDFCEPP
-861 IDIEWGEPAIAADMN
+861 VEIDLNPSLSDIN
-876 SLCASNEKEKL
+876 SICES
-887 PVMIT
+887 
-892 AENAIQLY
+892 
-900 YTLTNVD
+900 
-907 KAELVTSGFW
+907 S
-917 DTETPGSFSPIIDF
+917 TE
-931 EALQMEAGRYKLEVS
+931 EKLEVKIWAEHVS
-946 VVGQT
+946 ELAYSLRDIDKSKIIEQGTLKSISDPVGHFEHTIDFQT
-951 LLLPASKIFVIHAEQ
+951 LNLSSGRYEFEVWMPNKPLFNSVRKSFVVHP
-966 TTWAPKA
+966 TRTYWMPKNN
-973 SSTDWNVWENWTNG
+973 STDWNLWENWSDG

-997 IPGQSAVFPVL
+997 IPGQSATFPVL
-1008 KAYDKGA
+1008 KAFV
-1015 GSEERPADFNSCEG
+1015 GSDVQPADYNSCKG
-1029 LHFNVGA
+1029 IHFGFGA

-1042 HLDYKKAWVELELS
+1042 HLNYDKAWMDLELS
-1056 LNRYYMLSAP
+1056 LGRYYMLSVP

-1077 PQDMNG
+1077 SKGMNG
-1083 TQNNPYFTDLDETT
+1083 VQSNDFFTPLDTLA
-1097 SPDFRFGPRVYQRLW
+1097 SPEERFAPRVLQRLW
-1112 ECSAPVVNPVE
+1112 ACSAPIVEPIEVNGP
-1123 DVTGATDA
+1123 TDA
-1131 NNGNGSTVQVD
+1131 ENGKGKTVSFD

-1154 QSYEEGEGFSLKA
+1154 QSYEEGKGFSLKA
-1167 GKENLPVTKVRFRF
+1167 GKESLSVTKVRFRF
-1181 PKEHTKYFYY
+1181 PKEHTTYFYY

-1252 NSNVTSVKVYD
+1252 NSSVTSVKVYD

-1277 LTNGADEDWTS
+1277 LTNGVDEDWTS

-1294 FFVTFSAPA
+1294 FFVTFATPA
-1303 KTAQISITEDMLE
+1303 KTAQISITEEMLE
-1316 TKAGGDQPLRI
+1316 TKPGGDQPLRI
-1327 APQADAL
+1327 APRAESV

-1344 CADSTTAC
+1344 CADSTIAY

-1466 TEDKLNLEDQ
+1466 TEDKLNLENQ

-1486 AITVASADQFPIK
+1486 AITVASADQLPIK

-1525 AEAGVNMVR
+1525 AETGVNMVR

>member
-43 PDCVIDDIIDEVG
+43 PDCVIDDIVEEVEVIGVPEHIDYTNVLDVDLENSTKIPIAVADAG
-56 VLSDK
+56 VL
-61 HATYSNLLDADLTN
+61 YE
-75 GTTINTVLAD
+75 
-85 IGLGYKPIVSIRD
+85 PIISIRD
-98 IKNVYKGGNGMKAG
+98 INHKYKGGQAAG
-112 FMVADSK
+112 FVVGSGFQ
-119 VSLLSLDLL
+119 LLGAEVL
-128 KTFVISLY
+128 KSMFIVLY
-136 NDNQLVYTAPIN
+136 NDNELVKAIPVN
-148 DQDGTLLNLGLVDF
+148 DGNFGLLSLSLLSKKSSNTLFVDVPSKTDDGED
-162 GEKGGKMEFSISVPE
+162 
-177 KDKDG
+177 
-182 KELIFDEIALGTTG
+182 LIFDEIMLATSGI
-196 VNLDVLKTLSF
+196 NLSVLDQPEI
-207 YYGFVGESRTEINWV
+207 YYGFIGSQETRLSGDGYTSDHKELLIDQENGYTNWGIIGLISGPI
-222 NFADAGLTSSP
+222 DAWIQLPDTQYGLPNVET
-233 DIPLIGTPQNYL
+233 
-245 VDGNSDTYQSW
+245 
-256 SLIGGLLGKSCYIKT
+256 
-271 NGIVSQ
+271 
-277 LQQKEI
+277 
-283 GFVYSAHDLISL
+283 GFVYSSTGLLNTSF
-295 SVLPT
+295 T
-300 VTITFIKS
+300 KTITFYNTETRESEKHYAE
-308 GSGLLPND
+308 SGLGIDIVSGTKIRISAVPQMKWNKVKIEVGGLS
-316 KTDKHT
+316 
-322 VEAQLLGASVL
+322 VASVPTL
-333 SGQQIIYS
+333 YYAYTKPMDIPSS
-341 AAPTMGFEWDKV
+341 A
-353 EISFGALKVEAG
+353 
-365 VSHLHYA
+365 
-372 FVRNIQ
+372 Q
-378 IPDEAKKHRLNLSAD
+378 KHRLNLSSD

-458 YIFEARDED
+458 YIFEAKDED

-612 APGSAKVRYAIEVPQ
+612 APGSAKVRYAIKVPQ
-627 EYVGKFDEF
+627 EYVGQFDEF

-787 DSESGSFLS
+787 DNESGSFLS
-796 ANLIGWTDYAYVSC
+796 ANLIGWTDYAYISC

-820 FTNKKLIEALKTVQ
+820 FTNKKLIEALKGVQ

-846 DGIPDEEDPDFCDPP
+846 DGIPDEEDPDFCEPP
-861 IDIEWGEPAIAADMN
+861 IDIEWGKPEIAADMN

-887 PVMIT
+887 SVMIK
-892 AENAIQLY
+892 AENATQLY

-917 DTETPGSFSPIIDF
+917 DNETPGRFSPTIDF

-973 SSTDWNVWENWTNG
+973 NSTDWNVWENWTNG

-1008 KAYDKGA
+1008 KAYDNGA
-1015 GSEERPADFNSCEG
+1015 GSEEKPTDFNSCEG
-1029 LHFNVGA
+1029 LHFDLGA
-1036 EMLGTQ
+1036 EMLGSQ
-1042 HLDYKKAWVELELS
+1042 HLDYEKAWVELELS

-1097 SPDFRFGPRVYQRLW
+1097 SPDYRFGPRVYQRLW

-1123 DVTGATDA
+1123 DVTEATDA
-1131 NNGNGSTVQVD
+1131 KNGNGSTVQVD

-1181 PKEHTKYFYY
+1181 PKKHMKYFYY

-1294 FFVTFSAPA
+1294 FFVTFATPA
-1303 KTAQISITEDMLE
+1303 KTAQISITEEMLE

-1334 NEKDELVIEA
+1334 NQKDELMIEA

-1466 TEDKLNLEDQ
+1466 TEDKLNLENQ

-1486 AITVASADQFPIK
+1486 AITVASADQLPIK

>member
-1 MRKLNHIFLA
+1 MRKLNYIFLA

-43 PDCVIDDIIDEVG
+43 PDCVIDDIVDEVG
-56 VLSDK
+56 VFSNK
-61 HATYSNLLDADLTN
+61 HDTYSNLLDADLTN
-75 GTTINTVLAD
+75 ETKINTVLAD

-136 NDNQLVYTAPIN
+136 YDNQLVYTAPIN
-148 DQDGTLLNLGLVDF
+148 DLDGSLLNLGLVDF
-162 GEKGGKMEFSISVPE
+162 GEGGGKMEFSISVPE

-207 YYGFVGESRTEINWV
+207 YYGFVGESRTEINRA
-222 NFADAGLTSSP
+222 NLGTELTSSE
-233 DIPLIGTPQNYL
+233 NNAL
-245 VDGNSDTYQSW
+245 VDGNPETNDTWTPFLVDWHTSE
-256 SLIGGLLGKSCYIKT
+256 INCHKVIDD
-271 NGIVSQ
+271 
-277 LQQKEI
+277 LQGKEI
-283 GFVYSAHDLISL
+283 GFVFSSASALGVEI
-295 SVLPT
+295 LPQ
-300 VTITFIKS
+300 VKITFIS
-308 GSGLLPND
+308 TGTGSFGRD
-316 KTDKHT
+316 ETDEHSISQKLVG
-322 VEAQLLGASVL
+322 VELASN
-333 SGQQIIYS
+333 QQIIYS
-341 AAPTMGFEWDKV
+341 ATPKAGFRWDRV
-353 EISFGALKVEAG
+353 EISIIGVKVKLG
-365 VSHLHYA
+365 QSKLSFA
-372 FVRNIQ
+372 FVRDIQ
-378 IPDEAKKHRLNLSAD
+378 IPDEAKKHALNLSAD
-393 ALLCENE
+393 ALLCEDE
-400 TEYTLTSDVNVTW
+400 KEYTLTNDVNVTW
-413 SLKQVLDLDGKTDKT
+413 SLKQVLDLDGKTDIT
-428 EDYKSGVTIDPT
+428 EACKSGVTIDPT

-446 KVTFATPAAAGI
+446 KVTFATPAGAGI
-458 YIFEARDED
+458 YIFEAKDED

-488 SWFCGNILN
+488 SWICGNILN
-497 KEADKVHLENPK
+497 KEADKVHLEDPK

-529 LSTYASYAKG
+529 LNTYASYAKG

-548 VSVKKDEGTFGA
+548 VSVKKDEGTFGE

-572 NSLLG
+572 NTLLG

-627 EYVGKFDEF
+627 EYVGQFDEF

-686 GATFNYNKTG
+686 GATFNYSKTG

-727 AVSYAVANILGST
+727 AVSYAVANVLGST

-765 IGDVSLL
+765 IGDVDLL
-772 TDMEIKAYNNGKLVG
+772 TDMEIKAYNNGELVG
-787 DSESGSFLS
+787 DSDKKTFLS

-820 FTNKKLIEALKTVQ
+820 FTNMKLIEALKGVQ

-846 DGIPDEEDPDFCDPP
+846 DGIPDEEDPDFCEPP
-861 IDIEWGEPAIAADMN
+861 IDIEWGEPEIAADAN
-876 SLCASNEKEKL
+876 SLCASNENEKL
-887 PVMIT
+887 PVKIT
-892 AENAIQLY
+892 AKNATRLY
-900 YTLTNVD
+900 YTLTNID
-907 KAELVTSGFW
+907 KAEMVISGFL
-917 DTETPGSFSPIIDF
+917 DTETQGSFSLDIDF
-931 EALQMEAGRYKLEVS
+931 EALQLKSGRYELEVS

-951 LLLPASKIFVIHAEQ
+951 LLLPASKTFIIHAEQ
-966 TTWAPKA
+966 TTWAPKGN
-973 SSTDWNVWENWTNG
+973 STDWNVWENWTNG
-987 VPVIGCTDVV
+987 IPVIGCTDVV

-1008 KAYDKGA
+1008 EAYDSGD
-1015 GSEERPADFNSCEG
+1015 GSEEKPADFNSCEG
-1029 LHFNVGA
+1029 LHFDVGA
-1036 EMLGTQ
+1036 EMLGAQ
-1042 HLDYKKAWVELELS
+1042 HLEYKKAWVELELS

-1077 PQDMNG
+1077 PQSMDG
-1083 TQNNPYFTDLDETT
+1083 TQNNPYFTDLNEKT
-1097 SPDFRFGPRVYQRLW
+1097 SPDYRFGPRVYQRLW

-1123 DVTGATDA
+1123 NVSGATDA
-1131 NNGNGSTVQVD
+1131 NNGSGSTVQVD

-1154 QSYEEGEGFSLKA
+1154 QSYGMGIGFSLKA
-1167 GKENLPVTKVRFRF
+1167 GKENLPVTKARFRF
-1181 PKEHTKYFYY
+1181 PKEHTQYFYY
-1191 NEDGFKTDLFETLDR
+1191 NEDGFKTDLYEILDR
-1206 TDNGRLFTDG
+1206 TDKGKLFTDG
-1216 ITWPLVLNYTLE
+1216 ITWPLELNYTLE
-1228 TESNTFLVG
+1228 AESHTFLVG

-1242 HINIGKFLKE
+1242 HINIKKFLE
-1252 NSNVTSVKVYD
+1252 GNTSVTSVKVYD
-1263 GNAANSLILCDGKL
+1263 GNAANSQILSDGKL
-1277 LTNGADEDWTS
+1277 LTNGNDEDWTS

-1294 FFVTFSAPA
+1294 FFVTFGTAA
-1303 KTAQISITEDMLE
+1303 KTAKISITEEMLE
-1316 TKAGGDQPLRI
+1316 TKPGGDQPLRI
-1327 APQADAL
+1327 APRAESV

-1344 CADSTTAC
+1344 CADSTIAY
-1352 AKVVFNNTSEAAY
+1352 AKIVFNNTSEAAY
-1365 VPGEDAVLLVDDEVK
+1365 VPAEDATLLVDDEIK
-1380 PRVVVYTMADDHAVD
+1380 PRVAVYTITDGRAVD
-1395 IQQTPDADRISI
+1395 IQQTPDADCISI
-1407 GVAMSKAAP
+1407 GLAMSKEAP

-1421 TGRAISQWKLY
+1421 TGRAISQWQLY

-1442 SVSDSVSLGRVDCNA
+1442 SVSDSVSLGRVDTNA

-1466 TEDKLNLEDQ
+1466 TEDKLNLENQ

-1486 AITVASADQFPIK
+1486 AITVASADQLPLK
-1499 HCAVYAADGHL
+1499 HCAVYSADGHL
-1510 ISQWEGEAMSVEGIK
+1510 ISQWKGEAMSVEGIK
-1525 AEAGVNMVR
+1525 AETGVNMVR
-1534 AIKSDGSS
+1534 AIKSDGAT
-1542 YSQKVICY
+1542 YTQKVICY

>member
-1 MRKLNHIFLA
+1 MRKLNYIFLA

-61 HATYSNLLDADLTN
+61 HNTYSNLLDADLTN

-136 NDNQLVYTAPIN
+136 YDNQLVYTAPIN
-148 DQDGTLLNLGLVDF
+148 DLDGSLLNLGLVDF
-162 GEKGGKMEFSISVPE
+162 GEGGGKMEFSISVPE

-207 YYGFVGESRTEINWV
+207 YYGFVGESRTEINWA
-222 NFADAGLTSSP
+222 NFGTELTSSEK
-233 DIPLIGTPQNYL
+233 NAL
-245 VDGNSDTYQSW
+245 VDGNPETNDTWTPFLVDWHTSE
-256 SLIGGLLGKSCYIKT
+256 INCHKVIDD
-271 NGIVSQ
+271 
-277 LQQKEI
+277 LQGKEI
-283 GFVYSAHDLISL
+283 GFVFSSASALGIEI
-295 SVLPT
+295 LPQ
-300 VTITFIKS
+300 VEITFISS
-308 GSGLLPND
+308 GTGFLGRD
-316 KTDKHT
+316 ETDEHSISQKLVG
-322 VEAQLLGASVL
+322 VELASN
-333 SGQQIIYS
+333 QQIIYS
-341 AAPTMGFEWDKV
+341 ATPNPGFRWDRV
-353 EISFGALKVEAG
+353 RISIFGVKIKFGQLKL
-365 VSHLHYA
+365 SHA
-372 FVRNIQ
+372 FVRDIQ
-378 IPDEAKKHRLNLSAD
+378 IPDEAKKHTLNLSAD
-393 ALLCENE
+393 ALLCEDE
-400 TEYTLTSDVNVTW
+400 KEYTLTSDVNVTW
-413 SLKQVLDLDGKTDKT
+413 SLKQVLDLDGKTDIT
-428 EDYKSGVTIDPT
+428 EACKSGVTIDPT

-446 KVTFATPAAAGI
+446 KVTFATPAGARI
-458 YIFEARDED
+458 YIFEAKDED

-488 SWFCGNILN
+488 SWICGNILN
-497 KEADKVHLENPK
+497 KEADKVHLEDPK

-529 LSTYASYAKG
+529 LNTYASYAKG

-548 VSVKKDEGTFGA
+548 VSVKKDEGTFGE

-572 NSLLG
+572 NTLLG

-591 GKQVYSSVV
+591 RKQVYSSVV

-627 EYVGKFDEF
+627 EYVGQFDEF

-666 IKPSDP
+666 MKPSDP

-727 AVSYAVANILGST
+727 AVSYAVANVLGST

-772 TDMEIKAYNNGKLVG
+772 TDMEIKAYNNGELVG
-787 DSESGSFLS
+787 DSDKKTFLS

-820 FTNKKLIEALKTVQ
+820 FTNMKLIEALKGVQ

-846 DGIPDEEDPDFCDPP
+846 DGIPDEEDPDFCEPP
-861 IDIEWGEPAIAADMN
+861 IDIEWGEPEIAADAN
-876 SLCASNEKEKL
+876 SLCASNENEKL
-887 PVMIT
+887 PVKIT
-892 AENAIQLY
+892 ARNATRLY
-900 YTLTNVD
+900 YTLTNID
-907 KAELVTSGFW
+907 KAEMVISGFL
-917 DTETPGSFSPIIDF
+917 DAETQRSFSLVIDF
-931 EALQMEAGRYKLEVS
+931 EALQLKSGRYELEVS

-951 LLLPASKIFVIHAEQ
+951 LLLPASKTFIIHAEQ
-966 TTWAPKA
+966 TTWAPKGN
-973 SSTDWNVWENWTNG
+973 STDWNVWENWSNG
-987 VPVIGCTDVV
+987 IPVIGCTDVV

-1008 KAYDKGA
+1008 EAYDSGD
-1015 GSEERPADFNSCEG
+1015 GSEEKPADFNSCEG
-1029 LHFNVGA
+1029 LHFDVGA
-1036 EMLGTQ
+1036 EMLGAQ
-1042 HLDYKKAWVELELS
+1042 HLEYKKAWVELELS

-1077 PQDMNG
+1077 PQSMDG
-1083 TQNNPYFTDLDETT
+1083 TQNNPYFTELNEKT
-1097 SPDFRFGPRVYQRLW
+1097 SPDYRFGPRVYQRLW
-1112 ECSAPVVNPVE
+1112 ECSAPVVNPMENVS
-1123 DVTGATDA
+1123 GATDA
-1131 NNGNGSTVQVD
+1131 STVQVD

-1154 QSYEEGEGFSLKA
+1154 QSYGMGIGFSLKA
-1167 GKENLPVTKVRFRF
+1167 GKENLPVTKARFRF
-1181 PKEHTKYFYY
+1181 PKEHTQYFYY
-1191 NEDGFKTDLFETLDR
+1191 NEDGFKTDLYEILDR
-1206 TDNGRLFTDG
+1206 KDKGKLFTDG
-1216 ITWPLVLNYTLE
+1216 ITWPLELNYTLE
-1228 TESNTFLVG
+1228 AESNTFLVG

-1242 HINIGKFLKE
+1242 HINIKKFLEE
-1252 NSNVTSVKVYD
+1252 NTSVTSVKVYD
-1263 GNAANSLILCDGKL
+1263 GNAANSQILSDGKL
-1277 LTNGADEDWTS
+1277 LTNGNDEDWTS

-1294 FFVTFSAPA
+1294 FFVTFGTAA
-1303 KTAQISITEDMLE
+1303 KTAKISITEEMLE
-1316 TKAGGDQPLRI
+1316 TKPGGDQPLRI
-1327 APQADAL
+1327 APRAESV

-1344 CADSTTAC
+1344 CADSTIAY

-1365 VPGEDAVLLVDDEVK
+1365 VPAEDATLLVDDEIK
-1380 PRVVVYTMADDHAVD
+1380 PRVVVYTIADGRAVD
-1395 IQQTPDADRISI
+1395 IQQTPDADCISI
-1407 GVAMSKAAP
+1407 GLAMSKEAP

-1421 TGRAISQWKLY
+1421 TGRAISQWQLY

-1442 SVSDSVSLGRVDCNA
+1442 SVSDSVSLGRVDTNA

-1466 TEDKLNLEDQ
+1466 TEDKLNLENQ
-1476 GLLVSRTAPG
+1476 GLLVYRTAPRG
-1486 AITVASADQFPIK
+1486 ITVASADQLPLK
-1499 HCAVYAADGHL
+1499 HCAVYSADGHL
-1510 ISQWEGEAMSVEGIK
+1510 ISQWKGEAMSVEGIK
-1525 AEAGVNMVR
+1525 AETGVNMVR
-1534 AIKSDGSS
+1534 AIKSDGAT
-1542 YSQKVICY
+1542 YTQKVICY

>member
-1 MRKLNHIFLA
+1 MRKLNYIFLA

-43 PDCVIDDIIDEVG
+43 PDCVIDDIVDEVG
-56 VLSDK
+56 VLSNK
-61 HATYSNLLDADLTN
+61 HDTYSNLLDADLTN
-75 GTTINTVLAD
+75 ETKINTVLAD

-136 NDNQLVYTAPIN
+136 YDNQLVYTAPIN
-148 DQDGTLLNLGLVDF
+148 DLDGSLLNLGLVDF
-162 GEKGGKMEFSISVPE
+162 GEGGGKMEFSISVPE

-207 YYGFVGESRTEINWV
+207 YYGFVGESRTEINRA
-222 NFADAGLTSSP
+222 NLGTELTSSE
-233 DIPLIGTPQNYL
+233 NNAL
-245 VDGNSDTYQSW
+245 VDGNPETNDTWTPFLVDWHTSE
-256 SLIGGLLGKSCYIKT
+256 INCHKVIDD
-271 NGIVSQ
+271 
-277 LQQKEI
+277 LQGKEI
-283 GFVYSAHDLISL
+283 GFVFSSASALGVEI
-295 SVLPT
+295 LPQ
-300 VTITFIKS
+300 VKITFIS
-308 GSGLLPND
+308 TGTGSFGRD
-316 KTDKHT
+316 ETDEHSISQKLVG
-322 VEAQLLGASVL
+322 VELASN
-333 SGQQIIYS
+333 QQIIYS
-341 AAPTMGFEWDKV
+341 ATPKAGFRWDRV
-353 EISFGALKVEAG
+353 EISIIGVKVKLG
-365 VSHLHYA
+365 QSKLSFA
-372 FVRNIQ
+372 FVRDIQ
-378 IPDEAKKHRLNLSAD
+378 IPDEAKKHALNLSAD
-393 ALLCENE
+393 ALLCEDE
-400 TEYTLTSDVNVTW
+400 KEYTLTNDVNVTW
-413 SLKQVLDLDGKTDKT
+413 SLKQVLDLDGKTDIT
-428 EDYKSGVTIDPT
+428 EACKSGVTIDPT

-446 KVTFATPAAAGI
+446 KVTFATPAGAGI
-458 YIFEARDED
+458 YIFEAKDED

-488 SWFCGNILN
+488 SWICGNILN
-497 KEADKVHLENPK
+497 KEADKVHLEDPK

-529 LSTYASYAKG
+529 LNTYASYAKG

-548 VSVKKDEGTFGA
+548 VSVKKDEGTFGE

-572 NSLLG
+572 NTLLG

-627 EYVGKFDEF
+627 EYVGQFDEF

-686 GATFNYNKTG
+686 GATFNYSKTG

-727 AVSYAVANILGST
+727 AVSYAVANVLGST

-765 IGDVSLL
+765 IGDVDLL
-772 TDMEIKAYNNGKLVG
+772 TDMEIKAYNNGELVG
-787 DSESGSFLS
+787 DSDKKTFLS

-820 FTNKKLIEALKTVQ
+820 FTNMKLIEALKGVQ

-846 DGIPDEEDPDFCDPP
+846 DGIPDEEDPDFCEPP
-861 IDIEWGEPAIAADMN
+861 IDIEWGEPEIAADAN
-876 SLCASNEKEKL
+876 SLCASNENEKL
-887 PVMIT
+887 PVKIT
-892 AENAIQLY
+892 AKNATRLY
-900 YTLTNVD
+900 YTLTNID
-907 KAELVTSGFW
+907 KAEMVISGFL
-917 DTETPGSFSPIIDF
+917 DTETQGSFSLDIDF
-931 EALQMEAGRYKLEVS
+931 EALQLKSGRYELEVS

-951 LLLPASKIFVIHAEQ
+951 LLLPASKTFIIHAEQ
-966 TTWAPKA
+966 TTWAPKGN
-973 SSTDWNVWENWTNG
+973 STDWNVWENWTNG
-987 VPVIGCTDVV
+987 IPVIGCTDVV

-1008 KAYDKGA
+1008 EAYDSGD
-1015 GSEERPADFNSCEG
+1015 GSEEKPADFNSCEG
-1029 LHFNVGA
+1029 LHFDVGA
-1036 EMLGTQ
+1036 EMLGAQ
-1042 HLDYKKAWVELELS
+1042 HLEYKKAWVELELS

-1077 PQDMNG
+1077 PQSMDG
-1083 TQNNPYFTDLDETT
+1083 TQNNPYFTDLNEKT
-1097 SPDFRFGPRVYQRLW
+1097 SPDYRFGPRVYQRLW

-1123 DVTGATDA
+1123 NVSGATDA
-1131 NNGNGSTVQVD
+1131 NNGSGSTVQVD

-1154 QSYEEGEGFSLKA
+1154 QSYGMGIGFSLKA
-1167 GKENLPVTKVRFRF
+1167 GKENLPVTKARFRF
-1181 PKEHTKYFYY
+1181 PKEHTQYFYY
-1191 NEDGFKTDLFETLDR
+1191 NEDGFKTDLYEILDR
-1206 TDNGRLFTDG
+1206 TDKGKLFTDG
-1216 ITWPLVLNYTLE
+1216 ITWPLELNYTLE
-1228 TESNTFLVG
+1228 AESHTFLVG

-1242 HINIGKFLKE
+1242 HINIKKFLE
-1252 NSNVTSVKVYD
+1252 GNTSVTSVKVYD
-1263 GNAANSLILCDGKL
+1263 GNAANSQILSDGKL
-1277 LTNGADEDWTS
+1277 LTNGNDEDWTS

-1294 FFVTFSAPA
+1294 FFVTFGTAA
-1303 KTAQISITEDMLE
+1303 KTAKISITEEMLE
-1316 TKAGGDQPLRI
+1316 TKPGGDQPLRI
-1327 APQADAL
+1327 APRAESV

-1344 CADSTTAC
+1344 CADSTIAY
-1352 AKVVFNNTSEAAY
+1352 AKIVFNNTSEAAY
-1365 VPGEDAVLLVDDEVK
+1365 VPAEDATLLVDDEIK
-1380 PRVVVYTMADDHAVD
+1380 PRVAVYTITDGRAVD
-1395 IQQTPDADRISI
+1395 IQQTPDADCISI
-1407 GVAMSKAAP
+1407 GLAMSKEAP

-1421 TGRAISQWKLY
+1421 TGRAISQWQLY

-1442 SVSDSVSLGRVDCNA
+1442 SVSDSVSLGRVDTNA

-1466 TEDKLNLEDQ
+1466 TEDKLNLENQ

-1486 AITVASADQFPIK
+1486 AITVASADQLPLK
-1499 HCAVYAADGHL
+1499 HCAVYSADGHL
-1510 ISQWEGEAMSVEGIK
+1510 ISQWKGEAMSVEGIK
-1525 AEAGVNMVR
+1525 AETGVNMVR
-1534 AIKSDGSS
+1534 AIKSDGAT
-1542 YSQKVICY
+1542 YTQKVICY